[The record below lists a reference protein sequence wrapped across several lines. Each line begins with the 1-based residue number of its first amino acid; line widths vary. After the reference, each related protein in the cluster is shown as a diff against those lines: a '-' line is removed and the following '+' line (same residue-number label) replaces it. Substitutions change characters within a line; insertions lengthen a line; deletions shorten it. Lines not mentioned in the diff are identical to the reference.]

1 MEHLI
6 LMLITDIIPFRH
18 AQSSDH
24 LTRWVLT
31 IVYLHVVH
39 EDLCS
44 HAHLQHAVHDQL
56 AVGRQQVPPPV
67 EILQL
72 LHALALSGW
81 GLGGTNARKRAGG
94 GGD

>member
-1 MEHLI
+1 
-6 LMLITDIIPFRH
+6 MLITDIIPFRH
-18 AQSSDH
+18 GQSSH
-24 LTRWVLT
+24 HFTGSALT

-56 AVGRQQVPPPV
+56 AVGRQQVPPAV

-72 LHALALSGW
+72 LHALALTGW
-81 GLGGTNARKRAGG
+81 GGRRTQGRGRVE
-94 GGD
+94 D